1 MELNLS
7 KMLSRFIPIGILSV
21 VLAACSPIQT
31 TPDIPEPMQPSSN
44 VSTMQLYALKD
55 DLYDSDAFRQ
65 FRNHPD
71 NINALGNFYNLL
83 SSSPDLKVLSYFTQA
98 VPVKDF
104 TGDSKF
110 YYHSEEFMKE
120 NQQYMT
126 DISIKSLQINQAAF
140 EFYNLKTQSQN
151 TFDWAQIEYTNGQP
165 VPIIL
170 GSSYQ
175 ELYAIGDIIE
185 AKFYFKD
192 ISFQVFDFLKP
203 DSSFIGNN
211 GVEINLNEYLVIPY
225 PSQCWQVD
233 DTNFEFE
240 GILYFA
246 MINSKL
252 QSSLNEE
259 NLLQEIKHIS
269 DETGFSAFSVIKLD
283 TPQPPQN

>member
-1 MELNLS
+1 
-7 KMLSRFIPIGILSV
+7 
-21 VLAACSPIQT
+21 
-31 TPDIPEPMQPSSN
+31 
-44 VSTMQLYALKD
+44 MQLYALKD

-65 FRNHPD
+65 FRNSPN

-83 SSSPDLKVLSYFTQA
+83 SYSPDLKVLSYFTQS

-126 DISIKSLQINQAAF
+126 DIPIKSLQINQAAF
-140 EFYNLKTQSQN
+140 EFYNLKTQSQDS
-151 TFDWAQIEYTNGQP
+151 FDWAQIEYTNGQP

-192 ISFQVFDFLKP
+192 ISFQVFDFLEP
-203 DSSFIGNN
+203 DSSFIGKN
-211 GVEINLNEYLVIPY
+211 GVKIDLNEYIVIPY

-233 DTNFEFE
+233 DTDFEFE

-252 QSSLNEE
+252 LSSLNEE
-259 NLLQEIKHIS
+259 SLLHEIKHIS

-283 TPQPPQN
+283 TPKPPQN